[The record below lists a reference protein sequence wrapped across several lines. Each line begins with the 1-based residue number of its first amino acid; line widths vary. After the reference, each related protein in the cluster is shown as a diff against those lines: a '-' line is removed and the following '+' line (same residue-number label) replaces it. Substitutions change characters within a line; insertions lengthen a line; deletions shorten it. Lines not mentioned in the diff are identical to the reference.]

1 MSSVLSHQ
9 RVLRAVRLLP
19 EAVKIGV
26 SSEPEEPEKLEAEAE
41 AESEAEPEIKAEVKA
56 QEDKNQELNKKLER
70 ERAEAL
76 RKSDER
82 LSPLLNKQNKEL
94 TQKVRELQ
102 DNLDRLEIEKLG
114 IEEAKN
120 KLESEINNVKA
131 DYENKKREVEA
142 NADAMAKQA
151 ADEARAK
158 GHDEGFNSGHAE
170 GLAAA
175 RKEVEQEYLNKFSG
189 LMQILNNINKKLD
202 ENFAELVSLNQP
214 RMIRVWSEMLK
225 RMLAR
230 QVELHPETVEV
241 VLSDVLTRL
250 SDKSQVVIYVSPDDA
265 ARLEGNLDAKFQEVL
280 RGVHKL
286 EVKSDPNVETGS
298 CLVETN
304 LGVYDA
310 RWRTQ
315 VGQIES
321 VIDNIFTQINKND
334 D

>member
-1 MSSVLSHQ
+1 M
-9 RVLRAVRLLP
+9 LRAVRLLP

-26 SSEPEEPEKLEAEAE
+26 SSEPEEPEEL
-41 AESEAEPEIKAEVKA
+41 ESEGSGEGEPEVKAEVKE

-102 DNLDRLEIEKLG
+102 EELDRLEIEKLG
-114 IEEAKN
+114 LTEAKN
-120 KLESEINNVKA
+120 KLEAEIEGVKA
-131 DYENKKREVEA
+131 DYENRKREIEA
-142 NADAMAKQA
+142 GAEEAARQA

-175 RKEVEQEYLNKFSG
+175 HKEVEQEYLDNFAG
-189 LMQILNNINKKLD
+189 LMNILNGINSKLD
-202 ENFAELVSLNQP
+202 ASFAELVNLNQP
-214 RMIRVWSEMLK
+214 RMVRLWSEMLK

-230 QVELHPETVEV
+230 QVELNPETVES

-250 SDKSQVVIYVSPDDA
+250 SDKSQIVIYLSPEDA
-265 ARLEGNLDAKFQEVL
+265 LRLEGNMDVKFQEVL

-315 VGQIES
+315 LSQIES

-334 D
+334 

>member
-26 SSEPEEPEKLEAEAE
+26 GAESEIEAEAE
-41 AESEAEPEIKAEVKA
+41 QAEAEIKE
-56 QEDKNQELNKKLER
+56 QEQEQDKHKQELEQ
-70 ERAEAL
+70 ERAAAL
-76 RKSDER
+76 KKSDER

-102 DNLDRLEIEKLG
+102 EELDRLEIEKLG
-114 IEEAKN
+114 LTEAKN
-120 KLESEINNVKA
+120 KLEAEIEGVKA
-131 DYENKKREVEA
+131 DYENRKREVEA
-142 NADAMAKQA
+142 GAEEAARQA
-151 ADEARAK
+151 AEEARAK

-175 RKEVEQEYLNKFSG
+175 HKEVEQEYLDKFAG
-189 LMQILNNINKKLD
+189 LMNILNGINSKLD
-202 ENFAELVSLNQP
+202 ASFAELVNLNQP
-214 RMIRVWSEMLK
+214 RMVRLWSEMLK

-230 QVELHPETVEV
+230 QVELNPETVES

-250 SDKSQVVIYVSPDDA
+250 SDKSQIVIYVSPEDA
-265 ARLEGNLDAKFQEVL
+265 LRLEGNMDVKFQEVL

-286 EVKSDPNVETGS
+286 EVKSDTNVETGS

-315 VGQIES
+315 ISQIES
-321 VIDNIFTQINKND
+321 VIDNIFTQINKNEQ
-334 D
+334 

>member
-26 SSEPEEPEKLEAEAE
+26 SSEPEEPEEL
-41 AESEAEPEIKAEVKA
+41 ESEGSGEGEPEVKAEVKE

-94 TQKVRELQ
+94 TQKVRDLQ
-102 DNLDRLEIEKLG
+102 ADLDRLEIEKLG

-120 KLESEINNVKA
+120 KLESENNNVKA
-131 DYENKKREVEA
+131 DYENRKCEIEA

-202 ENFAELVSLNQP
+202 ENFAELVNLNQP
-214 RMIRVWSEMLK
+214 RMVRLWSEMLK

-230 QVELHPETVEV
+230 QVELNPETVES

-250 SDKSQVVIYVSPDDA
+250 SDKSQIVIY
-265 ARLEGNLDAKFQEVL
+265 
-280 RGVHKL
+280 
-286 EVKSDPNVETGS
+286 
-298 CLVETN
+298 
-304 LGVYDA
+304 
-310 RWRTQ
+310 
-315 VGQIES
+315 
-321 VIDNIFTQINKND
+321 
-334 D
+334 